1 MSEIKVL
8 VVEDE
13 IIIAENICLILE
25 DLGYEVL
32 EPAINFS
39 EAIETIER
47 EQPDLALLDIQLVG
61 KRDGVDLA
69 VEINN
74 KYHFPF
80 IFLTSNSDAKTLER
94 VKNVNPHAF
103 LVKPFKKED
112 IYTSIELALHNY
124 SNSKKE
130 LKVIDEELL
139 IKDAIFIKENHLF
152 YKIKLTDIRYF
163 KSDRIYVEL
172 FTSDGKKHFFRG
184 SLSDLSER
192 LPKNFYRSHRS
203 FVINVDHIDAINSSY
218 VLMRDEQIPIGKNY
232 RDHLLSRIRVE

>member
-1 MSEIKVL
+1 MATVKIL

-13 IIIAENICLILE
+13 MIIANNICMILE
-25 DLGYEVL
+25 DLGYQVL
-32 EPAINFS
+32 EPAINYA
-39 EAIETIER
+39 EALETIER
-47 EQPDLALLDIQLVG
+47 DEPDLALLDIQLIG
-61 KRDGVDLA
+61 KKDGVDLA
-69 VEINN
+69 EQINS

-80 IFLTSNSDAKTLER
+80 IFLTSNSDAKTIER

-124 SNSKKE
+124 SSNKKE
-130 LKVIDEELL
+130 QKVIDDDLL

-152 YKIKLTDIRYF
+152 HKIKLCDIRYF

-172 FTSDGKKHFFRG
+172 FTTDGKKHFFRG

-192 LPKNFYRSHRS
+192 LPKNFFRSHRS
-203 FVINVDHIDAINSSY
+203 FIINVDYMDAINSSY
-218 VLMRDEQIPIGKNY
+218 VLIGDEKIPIGRNY